1 MAGEKRRDEVP
12 QGLDQ
17 ALRRSACRPRATAL
31 LLASADLTALT
42 VCNLVA
48 VYGYLVIRGQY
59 APSLYG
65 RLWPCLLLFVV
76 AYDLVGLYHGV
87 ALYPGAGLGPAEEL
101 RRGTVATTTCYML
114 LTSATFLAKTSSQ
127 YSRAVF
133 LIAWILSLVA
143 LPTVR
148 SGLRYWLAR
157 RAWWGASC
165 VVFGSGRGLAHV
177 LHVLHRH
184 PGYGLK
190 PCAVICPGPAGPGT
204 DIGELPL
211 LREDET
217 ADRLVG
223 HGVTY
228 AIIVIPS
235 QTREDLLAL
244 IERAGQRFQ
253 HLLVIPD
260 ALGHAAVWAQS
271 RCIETILGLEVRQN
285 LLLPVPRHAKR
296 WMDIA
301 VGGVLLMLLAPA
313 LFVLAG
319 LVCLTSRGPAFYSQQ
334 RLGRLGIP
342 FRMWK
347 FRTMYADAERL
358 LEAHLAAS
366 PEARAEW
373 QHSHKLRQ
381 DPRVT
386 PVGRLLRRLSLDELP
401 QVWNVIRGDMSLVG
415 PRPIIAA
422 EVAAYGRL
430 FSLYTRVRPG
440 LTGLWQVSGRNTIP
454 FAERIELDAFYVRN
468 WSVWLDLY
476 ILMRTVRA
484 VVGAEGAY

>member
-1 MAGEKRRDEVP
+1 MARETTRDEAP
-12 QGLDQ
+12 QALDQ
-17 ALRRSACRPRATAL
+17 ALRRVTCKPRTTAL
-31 LLASADLTALT
+31 LLASTDLATLS
-42 VCNLVA
+42 VCSLIG
-48 VYGYLVIRGQY
+48 VYGYLAVRGQY
-59 APSLYG
+59 EPSLYG
-65 RLWPCLLLFVV
+65 RLWPCLLLFVL

-133 LIAWILSLVA
+133 LIAWALSLVA
-143 LPTVR
+143 LPAVR
-148 SGLRYWLAR
+148 AGLRCWLAR

-165 VVFGSGRGLAHV
+165 VVFGSGQGLAHV
-177 LHVLHRH
+177 LQVLKRH

-190 PCAVICPGPAGPGT
+190 PCAIICGGAAGPGT
-204 DIGELPL
+204 PTGEVPV
-211 LREDET
+211 LRTDAA
-217 ADRLVG
+217 ADRLAER
-223 HGVTY
+223 GVTY

-296 WMDIA
+296 LMDIA
-301 VGGVLLMLLAPA
+301 VGMGLLVLLAPA
-313 LFVLAG
+313 LLTLAA

-347 FRTMYADAERL
+347 LRTMYGDADRL
-358 LEAHLAAS
+358 LQEHLARA

-373 QHSHKLRQ
+373 EHSHKLRQ

-415 PRPIIAA
+415 PRPIISA
-422 EVAAYGRL
+422 EVPGYGRL
-430 FSLYTRVRPG
+430 LPLYTRVRPG
-440 LTGLWQVSGRNTIP
+440 LTGLWQVSGRNTIA
-454 FAERIELDAFYVRN
+454 FAERVELDAFYVRN

-484 VVGAEGAY
+484 VLGAEGAY